1 MTTNYLIWS
10 LIQPS
15 HVLLL
20 LMTVG
25 FVLAVA
31 RRRRAAL
38 LFFGAAFLGVLVLGV
53 LPVGNWLAAPLENRF
68 PEPEL
73 PPDADGIIVLA
84 GAVEPE
90 TALDRQLPQ
99 VSSSAERLIVGAMLA
114 RKYPE
119 AVLVHSGESP
129 VFSVSKLAHDVYS
142 ALGVEERQM
151 VFETRSLNTCQS
163 AKEIAERFE
172 DSRDGVWLLV
182 TSAYHIPRSV
192 ACFEA
197 HGWSVIPVPVD
208 YLQPTAE
215 NRPLRLD
222 LIANLDRVDTAAH
235 EWLGLA
241 YYRLRGWTDRFFPSP

>member
-10 LIQPS
+10 LIKPS

-20 LMTVG
+20 LLTVG
-25 FVLAVA
+25 LALAVT
-31 RRRRAAL
+31 RRRRASL
-38 LFFGAAFLGVLVLGV
+38 LFFSAGFLGFLVLGV
-53 LPVGNWLAAPLENRF
+53 LPTGNWLAAPLENRF

-73 PPDADGIIVLA
+73 PPRADGIIVLA
-84 GAVEPE
+84 GAVEPD
-90 TALDRQLPQ
+90 TALGRQLPQ
-99 VSSSAERLIVGAMLA
+99 VNSSAERLIVGVMLA

-129 VFSVSKLAHDVYS
+129 VFSASDLAHDVYS
-142 ALGVEERQM
+142 ALGLDDRRM
-151 VFETRSLNTCQS
+151 VFEARSLNTCES

-182 TSAYHIPRSV
+182 TSAVHMPRSV

-208 YLQPTAE
+208 YLQPTSEHRTA
-215 NRPLRLD
+215 RID
-222 LIANLDRVDTAAH
+222 LVASLNRVDTAAH

-241 YYRLRGWTDRFFPSP
+241 YYRLRGWTDQFFPGP